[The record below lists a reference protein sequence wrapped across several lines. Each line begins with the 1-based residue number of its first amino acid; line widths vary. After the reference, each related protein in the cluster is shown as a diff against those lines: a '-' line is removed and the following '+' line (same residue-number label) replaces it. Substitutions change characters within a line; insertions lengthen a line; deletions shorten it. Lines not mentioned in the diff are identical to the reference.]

1 MLRVYICPKCFNF
14 RMVSK
19 RPDAICLH
27 CGNELDICDIA
38 YIDYINMNQKK
49 RNEFRENY
57 KKRVMLYAERMNNS
71 DNSKPE
77 STFL

>member
-1 MLRVYICPKCFNF
+1 
-14 RMVSK
+14 MVSK

-57 KKRVMLYAERMNNS
+57 KKRVMLYAEKMNNS